1 MSLPAGMHGNV
12 YPQTSRPSSGGGG
25 GDNTPITKNT
35 FIQLAQKV
43 TPAVVNVLN
52 MREVG
57 IWGTKAK
64 GGHGSGFIID
74 SKKGIVLTNNHVV
87 AGAKSLAVALN
98 DKRAFKAK
106 LLGTD
111 PIFDVAVVQIE
122 NPPADL
128 KQVAL
133 GNSDKVQIGEWIV
146 AMGFPG
152 SMGYVVT
159 AGNIIAIGKE
169 AVTNQIQARNIE
181 YRGAYMMIDAVI
193 NPGNSGGPLFNLNG
207 EVVGINTVGV
217 REGGALTAYGGSIPI
232 NTAIDIKDRI
242 LKDGRIIRAYFGLDG
257 SDIEEGLALSYSQSL
272 EGFIKDL
279 GLKDAKGIFMYG
291 AVPGSPAQEIGFQEG
306 DVLVEFDGKKIENL
320 NDFRVAIAKQ
330 KPGQTVKLKYIHR
343 GESVEKSVT
352 LQELGGG
359 RKPGGNQP
367 SNEPCPEED
376 GEE

>member
-1 MSLPAGMHGNV
+1 MRKLVLAVGVCFFTALCLANHVYSQSSRTPA
-12 YPQTSRPSSGGGG
+12 SGGGG
-25 GDNTPITKNT
+25 DQTITKNT
-35 FIQLAQKV
+35 FINLAQKV

-64 GGHGSGFIID
+64 AGHGSGFIID

-98 DKRAFKAK
+98 DKRALKAK

-111 PIFDVAVVQIE
+111 PIFDVAVLQIE

-169 AVTNQIQARNIE
+169 AVTNQIQDRNIE

-217 REGGALTAYGGSIPI
+217 REQSALTAYGGSIPI

-242 LKDGRIIRAYFGLDG
+242 LKDGRVIRAYFGVDG

-272 EGFIKDL
+272 DEFVKDL
-279 GLKDAKGIFMYG
+279 GLKDAKGIFMQG
-291 AVPGSPAQEIGFQEG
+291 AVPGSPAESIGFQEG
-306 DVLVEFDGKKIENL
+306 DVLVEFDGKKVDNL
-320 NDFRVAIAKQ
+320 NEFRMIIAKQ
-330 KPGQTVKLKYIHR
+330 KPGQTVNLKYIHR
-343 GESVEKSVT
+343 GESVEASVT
-352 LQELGGG
+352 LAELGVGQ
-359 RKPGGNQP
+359 KPGGN
-367 SNEPCPEED
+367 
-376 GEE
+376 